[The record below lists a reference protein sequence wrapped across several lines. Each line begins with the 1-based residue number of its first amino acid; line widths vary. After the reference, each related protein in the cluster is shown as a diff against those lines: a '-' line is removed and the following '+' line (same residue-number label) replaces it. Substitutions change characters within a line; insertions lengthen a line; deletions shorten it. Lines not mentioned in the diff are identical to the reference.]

1 MVRYAPTTGNA
12 LTSIQEW
19 ARRHQVG
26 RDTVRPASTNP
37 TLTERRELR

>member
-19 ARRHQVG
+19 ARRHQVR

-37 TLTERRELR
+37 LTERRELR

>member
-26 RDTVRPASTNP
+26 RHTVRQASTNP
-37 TLTERRELR
+37 MLTERRELR